1 MTTFDRTLVV
11 GATGFIGRFV
21 AEASVASG
29 RATFVLVRPASSS
42 SPSKARTI
50 KALQEKGAIIV
61 HGSID
66 DRDFIVKKMR
76 ELEIAVVISAV
87 GGASILDQL
96 TLIEAIKTVGNVK
109 RFLPS
114 EFGHDV
120 DRADP
125 VEPGLT
131 MYNEKRKVRR
141 AVEAAGIP
149 YTYICCNSIAAWPY
163 HDNTHPSEVLP
174 PLDQFQIY
182 GDGSV
187 KAYFVA
193 GTDIGKF
200 TMKAIGDDRTLNKNI
215 HFRPLS
221 NLHNINELASIW
233 EKKIGRTLPRV
244 TVTEDDLLASAQENC
259 IPRSIVAAFTHD
271 IFIKGC
277 QINYCLDNT
286 NDIEASSL
294 YPDIPFQTI
303 DQCFDDYI
311 VKIQDQITNDG
322 INTPTN
328 HVVKIQDQRINDA
341 INAPKNHV
349 VKIKDPPSD
358 DGTNAPNGCIVKI
371 KDQPKDQLMDDG
383 INPPNSMVERVAITA
398 TCA

>member
-187 KAYFVA
+187 K
-193 GTDIGKF
+193 
-200 TMKAIGDDRTLNKNI
+200 
-215 HFRPLS
+215 
-221 NLHNINELASIW
+221 
-233 EKKIGRTLPRV
+233 
-244 TVTEDDLLASAQENC
+244 ENC